1 MDKQALIHFVQSN
14 IPNITVTNNSLDI
27 IAGNFDEIQF
37 AKNEF
42 LLKQGK
48 VSGYFYLAEGFARAY
63 TFDING
69 NEITTYFYSKEQVIF
84 EAASFFLSSPSTE
97 NIQAITDCRVFATT
111 FEKLNMLFHSVPE
124 FREFGRAM
132 LVKEFV
138 AYKQRTLA
146 LINKSA
152 EERYANLIAIN
163 KDVFR
168 FAQLK
173 HIASYLGMTDTSLSR
188 IRKTFTKKKA

>member
-1 MDKQALIHFVQSN
+1 MDKQPLIDFVQHN
-14 IPNITVTNNSLDI
+14 IGNIEVTKHNLEL
-27 IAGNFDEIQF
+27 IARNFDEIQF

-63 TFDING
+63 TFDTG
-69 NEITTYFYSKEQVIF
+69 GKEITTYFYSRDQVIF
-84 EAASFFLSSPSTE
+84 EAASFFLNSASTE

-111 FEKLNMLFHSVPE
+111 FEKLNMLFHTVPE

-146 LINKSA
+146 MINKSA
-152 EERYANLIAIN
+152 EERYANLIDAD
-163 KDVFR
+163 KDIFR

-188 IRKTFTKKKA
+188 IRKAFTKKQR

>member
-1 MDKQALIHFVQSN
+1 MDKQPLINFIQNN
-14 IPNITVTNNSLDI
+14 IPNITVTNDGLNT
-27 IAGNFDEIQF
+27 IADDFDEIEY
-37 AKNEF
+37 AKGEY

-48 VSGYFYLAEGFARAY
+48 VSNYFYLAEGFARAF
-63 TFDING
+63 TFDTNG
-69 NEITTYFYSKEQVIF
+69 HEITTYFYAKDQVIF
-84 EAASFFLSSPSTE
+84 EAASFFLRFQSTE
-97 NIQAITDCRVFATT
+97 NIQAVTDCRVFVTT
-111 FEKLNMLFHSVPE
+111 FEKLNKLFHAVPE

-146 LINKSA
+146 MINKSA
-152 EERYANLIAIN
+152 EERYANLMATN
-163 KDVFR
+163 NELFQ

-188 IRKTFTKKKA
+188 IRKEFMKK